1 MLPPRGPGRPIPGKP
16 LGPVAPISPGSP
28 KQSDHYQYIKDKN

>member
-28 KQSDHYQYIKDKN
+28 KQSDHYQYIKDKH